1 MALRPIDASDTVAM
15 QNFISENTSP
25 VFPALLPEISLRLAS
40 QSIPIWQKSE
50 EVLGQLNV
58 PPPYWAFAWP
68 GGQALARYLLDHP
81 TLVANKRILDLGS
94 GCGLAG
100 IAALK
105 AGAAHVLAS
114 DIDSYALAA
123 AELNAQANGVCLEL
137 TSQNLLDKA
146 PAAFDVVLV
155 GDLFYERQMAELV
168 LTFATRAAEQGSLVL
183 IGDPQR
189 NYFPRDRFT
198 VVAKY
203 QIVVTRDLEDTEL
216 KSTAVWRV

>member
-1 MALRPIDASDTVAM
+1 MALRLIDPADAAAIE
-15 QNFISENTSP
+15 NFIKENTTS

-68 GGQALARYLLDHP
+68 GGQALARYLLDNP
-81 TLVANKRILDLGS
+81 KLVAHSRVLDLGS
-94 GCGLAG
+94 GSGLAG
-100 IAALK
+100 IAAKK
-105 AGAAHVLAS
+105 AGAAHVMAC
-114 DIDSYALAA
+114 DIDIYALAA
-123 AELNAQANGVCLEL
+123 ADMNANANGVRLEL
-137 TSQNLLDKA
+137 TSQNLLDRD

-155 GDLFYERQMAELV
+155 GDLFYERQLSELV
-168 LTFATRAAEQGSLVL
+168 LAFAERAAAQGSLVL

-198 VVAKY
+198 LVREY
-203 QIVVTRDLEDTEL
+203 QIAVTRDLEDTEM
-216 KSTAVWRV
+216 KPTAVWRL